1 MFTKRNAALGF
12 IFVTVLLDML
22 SFGVIAPLLPK
33 LISDFLNGNTARA
46 SEYIGMFTTTW
57 AFMQFIFAPVL
68 GLLSDRFGR
77 RPVILLSNFGLALDY
92 FVMAIAPSVRWLF
105 LGRVL
110 SGLTSASIPTATA
123 YISDVT
129 APEKRSKAFGLL
141 GAAFGAGFILG
152 PAIGGWLGTH
162 NPRLPFWVAGIGSLV
177 NFCYGL
183 FVLPE
188 SLPRERRQPKL
199 QWKNANPLGALR
211 LLRSHAELLGLA
223 TVNFLG
229 YIAHEI
235 YVTVYVLYVIYRFGW
250 SSRMVGISLAV
261 VGVTQ
266 MATYTSVGPIVKR
279 LGERRTLLTGLA
291 CAALGFALF
300 GWLSG
305 VVFLIAI
312 PINALWSLAGPTSQS
327 LMTQRVSPSEQGEL
341 QGALGSLRGVAMLI
355 GPGLF
360 SLTFAYFISPGH
372 VVPGAPWYLAST
384 LLMISLAIAW
394 AVAKDKR
401 NGQDRKDKENDK
413 KRDDKNSSPVASL
426 EVS

>member
-1 MFTKRNAALGF
+1 MFTKRHATLSF

-22 SFGVIAPLLPK
+22 SFGVIVPLLPK

-57 AFMQFIFAPVL
+57 ALMQFIFAPVL

-77 RPVILLSNFGLALDY
+77 RPVILLSNFGLALDF
-92 FVMAIAPSVRWLF
+92 FVMALAPSVRWLF

-141 GAAFGAGFILG
+141 GAAFGAGFIFG
-152 PAIGGWLGTH
+152 PAIGGWLGLH

-188 SLPRERRQPKL
+188 SLPPERRQPKL
-199 QWKNANPLGALR
+199 QWKNANPVGALR
-211 LLRSHAELLGLA
+211 LLRRHAELFGLA

-229 YIAHEI
+229 YVAHEI
-235 YVTVYVLYVIYRFGW
+235 YVTVFVLYVTYRYGW
-250 SSRMVGISLAV
+250 NSRMVGISLAV

-266 MATYTSVGPIVKR
+266 MATYASVGPIVER
-279 LGERRTLLTGLA
+279 LGERWTLLVGLA

-300 GWLSG
+300 GWPSG

-312 PINALWSLAGPTSQS
+312 PINALWSLAGSTSQS
-327 LMTQRVSPSEQGEL
+327 LMTQHVSPSEQGEL
-341 QGALGSLRGVAMLI
+341 QGALASLRGVAMLI

-372 VVPGAPWYLAST
+372 VAPGAPWYLAST
-384 LLMISLAIAW
+384 LLIISLAIAW
-394 AVAKDKR
+394 SVAKDKR
-401 NGQDRKDKENDK
+401 GDQDENKED
-413 KRDDKNSSPVASL
+413 RIGSGLAPVESS
-426 EVS
+426 

>member
-1 MFTKRNAALGF
+1 MSIKRRAAFGF
-12 IFVTVLLDML
+12 IFVTVLLDMV
-22 SFGVIAPLLPK
+22 SMGMIVPLLPK

-46 SEYIGMFTTTW
+46 SEYIGLFTTTW
-57 AFMQFIFAPVL
+57 ALMQFIFAPVL

-92 FVMAIAPSVRWLF
+92 FVMALAPSLRWLF

-152 PAIGGWLGTH
+152 PAVGGWLGLH
-162 NPRLPFWVAGIGSLV
+162 NPRLPFWVAGVGSLV
-177 NFCYGL
+177 NFCYGM

-188 SLPRERRQPKL
+188 SLPLERRQTKL

-211 LLRSHAELLGLA
+211 LLRSHAELFGLA

-229 YIAHEI
+229 YVVHEI
-235 YVTVYVLYVIYRFGW
+235 YVTVYVLFVIYRFGW
-250 SSRMVGISLAV
+250 DSRMIGISLAL
-261 VGVTQ
+261 VGVTS
-266 MATYTSVGPIVKR
+266 MVSYSLVGPIVER

-291 CAALGFALF
+291 CATLGFVLF
-300 GWLSG
+300 GWPSPI
-305 VVFLIAI
+305 VFLAAI
-312 PINALWSLAGPTSQS
+312 PVNALWSLAGSTSQS
-327 LMTQRVSPSEQGEL
+327 LMTRRVSVSEQGEL
-341 QGALGSLRGVAMLI
+341 QGALASLRGVAMLF

-360 SLTFAYFISPGH
+360 SLTFAYFIAPQH
-372 VVPGAPWYLAST
+372 LVPGAPWHLAAI
-384 LLMISLAIAW
+384 LMLVSLVVAW
-394 AVAKDKR
+394 VVARDKD
-401 NGQDRKDKENDK
+401 GDKTTVN
-413 KRDDKNSSPVASL
+413 R
-426 EVS
+426 EVTVVVG

>member
-1 MFTKRNAALGF
+1 MSTKRHAAFGF
-12 IFVTVLLDML
+12 IFVTVLLDMV
-22 SFGVIAPLLPK
+22 SMGMVVPLLPK

-46 SEYIGMFTTTW
+46 SEYIGLFTTTW
-57 AFMQFIFAPVL
+57 ALMQFVFAPVL

-92 FVMAIAPSVRWLF
+92 FVMALAPSLRWLF

-152 PAIGGWLGTH
+152 PAVGGWLGMH
-162 NPRLPFWVAGIGSLV
+162 NPRLPFWVAGVGSLM
-177 NFCYGL
+177 NFCYGM

-188 SLPRERRQPKL
+188 SLPFERRQTKL

-211 LLRSHAELLGLA
+211 LLRSHAELFGLA

-229 YIAHEI
+229 YVVHEI
-235 YVTVYVLYVIYRFGW
+235 YVTVYVLYVIDRFGW
-250 SSRMVGISLAV
+250 NSRMIGISLAV
-261 VGVTQ
+261 VGVTS
-266 MATYTSVGPIVKR
+266 MVSYSLVGPIVER

-291 CAALGFALF
+291 CATLGFVLF
-300 GWLSG
+300 GWPSP
-305 VVFLIAI
+305 VVFLAAI
-312 PINALWSLAGPTSQS
+312 PVNALWSLAGSTSQS
-327 LMTQRVSPSEQGEL
+327 LMTRRVSPSEQGEL
-341 QGALGSLRGVAMLI
+341 QGALASLRGVAMLF

-360 SLTFAYFISPGH
+360 SLTFAYFIAPQH
-372 VVPGAPWYLAST
+372 LVPGAPWHLAAI
-384 LLMISLAIAW
+384 LMLVSLVVAW
-394 AVAKDKR
+394 VVARDKD
-401 NGQDRKDKENDK
+401 GDRTTVN
-413 KRDDKNSSPVASL
+413 R
-426 EVS
+426 EVTVVVG

>member
-1 MFTKRNAALGF
+1 MFTKRHAALGF

-22 SFGVIAPLLPK
+22 SFGVVAPLLPK

-46 SEYIGMFTTTW
+46 SEYLGLFATTW

-77 RPVILLSNFGLALDY
+77 RPVVLLSNFGLALDY
-92 FVMAIAPSVRWLF
+92 FVMALAPSVRWLF
-105 LGRVL
+105 LGRIL

-152 PAIGGWLGTH
+152 PAVGGWLGMH
-162 NPRLPFWVAGIGSLV
+162 NPRLPFWVAGVGSLL

-188 SLPRERRQPKL
+188 SLPPERRQPKL
-199 QWKNANPLGALR
+199 QWRNANPVGALR

-229 YIAHEI
+229 YVVHEI
-235 YVTVYVLYVIYRFGW
+235 YVTVYVLYVIYRFAWNPRMIGT
-250 SSRMVGISLAV
+250 SLAMVGIASMVSYAL
-261 VGVTQ
+261 
-266 MATYTSVGPIVKR
+266 VGPVVAR
-279 LGERRTLLTGLA
+279 LGERRTLLTGLVFA
-291 CAALGFALF
+291 SVGFAMF
-300 GWLSG
+300 GWPSA
-305 VVFLIAI
+305 VIFLAAI
-312 PINALWSLAGPTSQS
+312 PVNCFWSLAGPTSQS
-327 LMTQRVSPSEQGEL
+327 LMTRRVSPSEQGEL
-341 QGALGSLRGVAMLI
+341 QGALASLRGIAMLI

-360 SLTFAYFISPGH
+360 SLTFAYFIAPEH
-372 VVPGAPWYLAST
+372 RLPGAPWYLASM
-384 LLMISLAIAW
+384 LMLVSLAVAW
-394 AVAKDKR
+394 SVAR
-401 NGQDRKDKENDK
+401 DKESDK
-413 KRDDKNSSPVASL
+413 DQDAVGGGLATAEAR
-426 EVS
+426 

>member
-1 MFTKRNAALGF
+1 MFTKRHAALGF

-22 SFGVIAPLLPK
+22 SLGVVVPLLPK
-33 LISDFLNGNTARA
+33 LISDFLHGNTARA
-46 SEYIGMFTTTW
+46 SEYLGLFTTTW

-92 FVMAIAPSVRWLF
+92 FVMALAPSIGWLF

-152 PAIGGWLGTH
+152 PAIGGWLGLH
-162 NPRLPFWVAGIGSLV
+162 NPRLPFWVAGVGSLV

-188 SLPRERRQPKL
+188 SLPLERRQPKL
-199 QWKNANPLGALR
+199 QWQNANPVGALR

-229 YIAHEI
+229 YIVHEI
-235 YVTVYVLYVIYRFGW
+235 YVTVYVLYVIYRFAW
-250 SSRMVGISLAV
+250 NPRMVGISLAV
-261 VGVTQ
+261 VGVAS
-266 MATYTSVGPIVKR
+266 MVSYSLVGPVVAR
-279 LGERRTLLTGLA
+279 LGERRTLLTGLT
-291 CAALGFALF
+291 CAAVGFVMF
-300 GWLSG
+300 GWPSP
-305 VVFLIAI
+305 VVFLVAI
-312 PINALWSLAGPTSQS
+312 PINAFWALAGSTSQS
-327 LMTQRVSPSEQGEL
+327 LMTRRVSPSEQGEL
-341 QGALGSLRGVAMLI
+341 QGALASLRGVAMLF

-360 SLTFAYFISPGH
+360 SLTFAYFIAQEHLLPS
-372 VVPGAPWYLAST
+372 APWYLAAI
-384 LLMISLAIAW
+384 LMLISLVLAW
-394 AVAKDKR
+394 FVT
-401 NGQDRKDKENDK
+401 
-413 KRDDKNSSPVASL
+413 KRDHEIDKDAVSGLAAA
-426 EVS
+426 EVG

>member
-1 MFTKRNAALGF
+1 MSNRRAALGF
-12 IFVTVLLDML
+12 IFITVLLDML
-22 SFGVIAPLLPK
+22 SFGMVAPLLPK

-57 AFMQFIFAPVL
+57 ALMQFVFAPVL

-77 RPVILLSNFGLALDY
+77 RPVVLLSNFGLALDY
-92 FVMAIAPSVRWLF
+92 FVMAVAPSIGWLF

-110 SGLTSASIPTATA
+110 SGITSASIPTATA

-152 PAIGGWLGTH
+152 PAVGGWLGNH
-162 NPRLPFWVAGIGSLV
+162 NPRLPFWVAGVGSLL
-177 NFCYGL
+177 NFCYGV

-188 SLPRERRQPKL
+188 SLPPERRQPRL
-199 QWKNANPLGALR
+199 QWKNANPVGALR

-229 YIAHEI
+229 YVAHEV
-235 YVTVYVLYVIYRFGW
+235 YVTVFVLYVIYRYAW
-250 SSRMVGISLAV
+250 NPRMIGISLAL
-261 VGVTQ
+261 VGITSMV
-266 MATYTSVGPIVKR
+266 AYASVGPIVAR

-300 GWLSG
+300 GWSSP
-305 VVFLIAI
+305 VVFLLAI
-312 PINALWSLAGPTSQS
+312 PINAYWSLAGSTSQS
-327 LMTQRVSPSEQGEL
+327 LMTQHVSPSEQGEL
-341 QGALGSLRGVAMLI
+341 QGALASLRGVGMLI

-360 SLTFAYFISPGH
+360 SLTFAYFIAPEH
-372 VVPGAPWYLAST
+372 HLPGAPWYLAS
-384 LLMISLAIAW
+384 LLILISLAIAW
-394 AVAKDKR
+394 VVAKDRKKYE
-401 NGQDRKDKENDK
+401 RKDKNDSQ
-413 KRDDKNSSPVASL
+413 DKDGALAPAQTG
-426 EVS
+426 

>member
-1 MFTKRNAALGF
+1 MFTKRHAALGF

-22 SFGVIAPLLPK
+22 SLGVVVPLLPK
-33 LISDFLNGNTARA
+33 LISDFLHGNTARA
-46 SEYIGMFTTTW
+46 SEYLGLFTTTW

-92 FVMAIAPSVRWLF
+92 FVMALAPSIGWLF

-152 PAIGGWLGTH
+152 PAIGGWLGLH
-162 NPRLPFWVAGIGSLV
+162 NPRLPFWVAGVGSLV

-188 SLPRERRQPKL
+188 SLPLERRQPKL
-199 QWKNANPLGALR
+199 QWRNANPVGALR

-229 YIAHEI
+229 YIVHEI
-235 YVTVYVLYVIYRFGW
+235 YVTVYVLYVIYRFAW
-250 SSRMVGISLAV
+250 NPRMVGISLAV
-261 VGVTQ
+261 VGVAS
-266 MATYTSVGPIVKR
+266 MVSYSLVGPVVAR

-291 CAALGFALF
+291 CAVVGF
-300 GWLSG
+300 
-305 VVFLIAI
+305 V
-312 PINALWSLAGPTSQS
+312 
-327 LMTQRVSPSEQGEL
+327 M
-341 QGALGSLRGVAMLI
+341 
-355 GPGLF
+355 
-360 SLTFAYFISPGH
+360 
-372 VVPGAPWYLAST
+372 
-384 LLMISLAIAW
+384 
-394 AVAKDKR
+394 
-401 NGQDRKDKENDK
+401 
-413 KRDDKNSSPVASL
+413 
-426 EVS
+426 